1 MEAVGSEKL
10 SPILVFAMASPQSL
24 QKSVASRMTSWM
36 NCGSSK
42 VSSSIISGL
51 RSNIAMVQGP
61 TATAPMA
68 AGGAALTSAA
78 HCSRKPGSRAVL
90 YGSGITSLAR
100 LRLVLEHVRLD
111 GRHDVVGVLHPAPER
126 LRFLG
131 EVVVGEH
138 HVWLVALVVVHH
150 RGDGLGRIGAVLLDA
165 LAVERARERR
175 DDRVDGHAIGER
187 ALVGGHHAVAIR
199 EARLAGRVPELVHLH
214 LPGRGLDVEHEGLVL
229 SSRSGDCA
237 VWGRGYGAC
246 RSLSRRRRVRAD
258 SARRMTRV
266 IALDAARSGWK

>member
-24 QKSVASRMTSWM
+24 QKSVVSRITSWM

-51 RSNIAMVQGP
+51 RSSIAMVHGP

-68 AGGAALTSAA
+68 AGGAALTRAS

-90 YGSGITSLAR
+90 YGSGISSLAR
-100 LRLVLEHVRLD
+100 SRLVLEHVRLD
-111 GRHDVVGVLHPAPER
+111 RGHHVVGVLDPAAEGFR
-126 LRFLG
+126 LLG

-138 HVWLVALVVVHH
+138 HVRLVALVVVHH
-150 RGDGLGRIGAVLLDA
+150 RGDGLGGVGAVLLDA

-175 DDRVDGHAIGER
+175 RRSGRR
-187 ALVGGHHAVAIR
+187 A
-199 EARLAGRVPELVHLH
+199 
-214 LPGRGLDVEHEGLVL
+214 PGRR
-229 SSRSGDCA
+229 RSACRRPPR
-237 VWGRGYGAC
+237 GRGWSALALPFSASQ
-246 RSLSRRRRVRAD
+246 SLFTS
-258 SARRMTRV
+258 M
-266 IALDAARSGWK
+266 